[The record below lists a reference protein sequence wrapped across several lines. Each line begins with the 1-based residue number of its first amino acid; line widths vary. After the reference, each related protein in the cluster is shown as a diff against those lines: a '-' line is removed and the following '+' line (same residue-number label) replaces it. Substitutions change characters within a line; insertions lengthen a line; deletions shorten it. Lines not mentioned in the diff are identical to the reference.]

1 MIIAL
6 RIVGIFLLILAMFNL
21 VALAFI
27 DTGMLI
33 SPVAVTVRYSLMAL
47 AGIGFVLIRKWGA
60 IVYLVSLTI
69 NWVSYYTLYE
79 GQGSLGPLW
88 LAIPLPLGICILI
101 YFAWG
106 RLR

>member
-6 RIVGIFLLILAMFNL
+6 RTVGTLLLILALFNL

-27 DTGMLI
+27 DAGVLI
-33 SPVAVTVRYSLMAL
+33 SPIAVTVRYSLMGL
-47 AGIGFVLIRKWGA
+47 AGIGFILIRKWGP

-69 NWVSYYTLYE
+69 NWVSYFTLYE
-79 GQGSLGPLW
+79 GQGSVGPLW

-101 YFAWG
+101 YFAVD
-106 RLR
+106 